1 MLTHSQSKPTITL
14 GLHLITTACL
24 TVVLAIWLVLGVLGT
39 IGYFN
44 WQDVWLALVVLL
56 IVLLMCAN
64 VVLGIAFLRSVKMTF
79 QKLLPN
85 ACQIQFV

>member
-1 MLTHSQSKPTITL
+1 
-14 GLHLITTACL
+14 LITTACL

-64 VVLGIAFLRSVKMTF
+64 VVLGIAFLRSVKMTY